1 MIFKMMIGDEIVIGG
16 NVYFDRYDVK
26 NYIKEVCFIII
37 KKVEI
42 KNKIKIKNKECIY
55 ELKFVLVLFDKCKFW
70 L

>member
-16 NVYFDRYDVK
+16 NVYFNRYDVK

-55 ELKFVLVLFDKCKFW
+55 ELKFVFSFVW
-70 L
+70 

>member
-37 KKVEI
+37 KK
-42 KNKIKIKNKECIY
+42 
-55 ELKFVLVLFDKCKFW
+55 LK
-70 L
+70 

>member
-1 MIFKMMIGDEIVIGG
+1 MMIFKMMIGDEIVIGG

-42 KNKIKIKNKECIY
+42 KNKIKIKNKGCIY
-55 ELKFVLVLFDKCKFW
+55 ELKFVFSFV
-70 L
+70 